1 MDKKCFTLRKE
12 CDFMKK
18 QLCSAVLAL
27 GLLVPTATPA
37 IAASSNVNVSL
48 PSFDVTLN
56 GTEIDNDYSQ
66 YPLIVYKDITYFPMT
81 YYDCR
86 FLGLETGWTDA
97 KTGLFIDTTGIQGAY
112 HPYTQKSKNAKSAKA
127 QIASFPITVNGKA
140 IDNSKEEH
148 PLLLFRDVTYFPMTW
163 RFCVDE
169 FNWQYSFTTAD
180 GLIISSGANAA
191 KTYGTLPQQSN
202 SSLLKNVIATDGK
215 YVYYAADEGFIMS
228 APLTAPS
235 QAKAAYQLP
244 INYYID
250 NTTYCTP
257 YLYERDGKV
266 YLSYHIGGGIMG
278 NDCLYTFNDKGEAVE
293 LDTSSH
299 HLYVFGNAQ
308 FKSYAGPRPYD
319 SNLLMLDQA
328 GNWQKI
334 GSSDYIYGWD
344 WKVSADGGE
353 GGHATDVAYYDG
365 SKYFYIP
372 AFKELSTS
380 DKTTGIH
387 RIDVTT
393 NETVRITPE
402 GEQVAYFTIDNGNL
416 YYFCDNTVYRYNLQS
431 GATSKVYA
439 LPQGVQNIGTIQV
452 LNNYVYL
459 STINN
464 STSSSTIPSK
474 LLKISPS
481 GQVETIEEAEY
492 LSNFTVKDDY
502 LVVLCPEI
510 SQTSYRLIVID
521 KNGKI
526 VFKSAD
532 PAVFTSTYISDDV
545 LYYYNTANENIC
557 SVELD

>member
-1 MDKKCFTLRKE
+1 
-12 CDFMKK
+12 MKK

-27 GLLVPTATPA
+27 GLLLPTSAPA
-37 IAASSNVNVSL
+37 MAASGSVSVTL

-56 GTEIDNDYSQ
+56 DTEIDNDYSQ

-112 HPYTQKSKNAKSAKA
+112 HPYTQTSKNAKSAKA
-127 QIASFPITVNGKA
+127 QIASFPITVNGQA
-140 IDNSKEEH
+140 IDNSKEEY

-169 FNWQYSFTTAD
+169 FNWQYSFTNAE
-180 GLIISSGANAA
+180 GLVISSGANAA
-191 KTYGTLPQQSN
+191 KTYGTLPQQST
-202 SSLLKNVIATDGK
+202 SSLLKNVVATDGK

-235 QAKAAYQLP
+235 QAKAVYQLP
-244 INYYID
+244 IFDYGD
-250 NTTYCTP
+250 GTTYCSP

-266 YLSYHIGGGIMG
+266 YLSYHNGGATMG
-278 NDCLYTFNDKGEAVE
+278 SDYLYTFNDQGEAVK
-293 LDTSSH
+293 LDSGH
-299 HLYVFGNAQ
+299 AQFYIFDDAQ
-308 FKSYAGPRPYD
+308 FKAYTGPIPGGY
-319 SNLLMLDQA
+319 NLVMLDDS
-328 GNWQKI
+328 GTWQNI
-334 GSSDYIYGWD
+334 GSADYIYGWN
-344 WKVSADGGE
+344 WKVFSDGAE
-353 GGHATDVAYYDG
+353 GGHTTNVAYYDG

-372 AFKELSTS
+372 AFNQAS
-380 DKTTGIH
+380 DSSETTGIH

-431 GATSKVYA
+431 GTTSEVYA

-452 LNNYVYL
+452 LNNYVYI

-464 STSSSTIPSK
+464 STSTSTIPAK
-474 LLKISPS
+474 LIKISPS
-481 GQVETIEEAEY
+481 GQAATIDEAEY
-492 LSNFTVKDDY
+492 LTNFTVKGDY
-502 LVVLCPEI
+502 LIVLCPEI
-510 SQTSYRLIVID
+510 SQTSYRLIAID
-521 KNGKI
+521 KNGEI

-532 PAVFTSTYISDDV
+532 PAAYTSTFVSDDV

>member
-1 MDKKCFTLRKE
+1 
-12 CDFMKK
+12 MKK
-18 QLCSAVLAL
+18 RLLSMVLAL
-27 GLLVPTATPA
+27 GLLLPTAAPVF
-37 IAASSNVNVSL
+37 AASGSVSVTL
-48 PSFDVTLN
+48 PSFAVTLN

-112 HPYTQKSKNAKSAKA
+112 HPYTQTSKNAKSAKA
-127 QIASFPITVNGKA
+127 QIASFPITVNGQA
-140 IDNSKEEH
+140 IDNAKEEY

-169 FNWQYSFTTAD
+169 FNWQYSFTNAD
-180 GLIISSGANAA
+180 GLVISSGANAT

-202 SSLLKNVIATDGK
+202 SSLLKNVVATDGK
-215 YVYYAADEGFIMS
+215 YVYYAADEGVIMS
-228 APLTAPS
+228 APLNNTS

-244 INYYID
+244 L
-250 NTTYCTP
+250 NTYGDGKTYCLP
-257 YLYERDGKV
+257 SLSEQDGKV
-266 YLSYHIGGGIMG
+266 YLSYHNGGAIMG
-278 NDCLYTFNDKGEAVE
+278 TDYLYTFNDKGEAVK
-293 LDTSSH
+293 LDADNAKFFI
-299 HLYVFGNAQ
+299 FGNTK
-308 FKSYAGPRPYD
+308 FKTYNGPRPSRD
-319 SNLLMLDQA
+319 NLVMLDNA
-328 GNWQKI
+328 GTWQNI
-334 GSSDYIYGWD
+334 GSADYIYGWN
-344 WKVSADGGE
+344 WKVSADGE
-353 GGHATDVAYYDG
+353 GGHTTDVAYYDG

-372 AFKELSTS
+372 AFNQSLGSTE
-380 DKTTGIH
+380 TTGIH

-431 GATSKVYA
+431 GATSEVYA

-459 STINN
+459 STINS
-464 STSSSTIPSK
+464 STSTSTIPAK

-510 SQTSYRLIVID
+510 TQTSYRLIVID
-521 KNGKI
+521 KTGEI

-532 PAVFTSTYISDDV
+532 PAAYTSTFVSDDV

-557 SVELD
+557 SAQLK